1 MQEATQALL
10 RAEKIVKALSG
21 EISDK
26 LLDIYQELSTL
37 MAFS

>member
-1 MQEATQALL
+1 VPEATQALT

-26 LLDIYQELSTL
+26 LLDIYSQLSTL
-37 MAFS
+37 MMF